1 MSLTSPALLLLLL
14 ASGCAAKSCQRADV
28 DRSSSGSWSFDLDG
42 CTSLKLRG
50 TKIGDAGAKA
60 LAEALKTNGELTTL
74 HLGHNGIEAEGAAA
88 LAAAPALR
96 RLLLTDAKRL
106 NDAVMQTIGGTCAQ
120 LRVGRRRGHTW
131 ARSTSSYLTNCL
143 RARVWCS
150 ARELTAPCWH
160 SSRACL

>member
-1 MSLTSPALLLLLL
+1 MTLTSPALLLLL
-14 ASGCAAKSCQRADV
+14 ASGCAAKSCQRKDV

-88 LAAAPALR
+88 LAAALTSNAALTSLHLVGNAIREEGARARAGEAVGRAVAASCEAARAGQQLQVCESLR
-96 RLLLTDAKRL
+96 RDA
-106 NDAVMQTIGGTCAQ
+106 
-120 LRVGRRRGHTW
+120 
-131 ARSTSSYLTNCL
+131 AR
-143 RARVWCS
+143 W
-150 ARELTAPCWH
+150 
-160 SSRACL
+160 